1 MPIYEYRCEKCGEF
15 EVTRKITAEPLD
27 VCPTCGQGVKK
38 LISNSTFKLV
48 GTGWY
53 VTDYARKGQ
62 SSDGAQPAKTESK
75 SDGKADTSSDT
86 KSESKSDSKKETSTK
101 QKPGNQKG
109 LGSTAS

>member
-1 MPIYEYRCEKCGEF
+1 MPIYEYQCQKCGEF
-15 EVTRKITAEPLD
+15 EVTQKITEQPLD

-53 VTDYARKGQ
+53 LTDYARKGQQ

-75 SDGKADTSSDT
+75 SDGKADNTSSDT
-86 KSESKSDSKKETSTK
+86 KKESSTE
-101 QKPGNQKG
+101 QKPANQKG
-109 LGSTAS
+109 SASTAS

>member
-1 MPIYEYRCEKCGEF
+1 MPIYEYLCQKCGEF
-15 EVTRKITAEPLD
+15 EVTQKITAQRLD
-27 VCPTCGQGVKK
+27 VCPTCGQEVKK

-62 SSDGAQPAKTESK
+62 QSSDGEKPDKTESK

-86 KSESKSDSKKETSTK
+86 KKESSTE
-101 QKPGNQKG
+101 QKPANQKG
-109 LGSTAS
+109 SASTAS